1 MMDPINQI
9 SPTARNI
16 LNAVFSSK
24 GIHFDYNEM
33 QFCNSLNVTV
43 APPLDNYSD
52 SESDAVL
59 VAN

>member
-43 APPLDNYSD
+43 APLLYNYS
-52 SESDAVL
+52 EFDAVL
-59 VAN
+59 VPN